1 VQVKSTDV
9 PRGDG
14 GYVCYLKRTGIRY
27 YRVEDVDFFAIYVL
41 EKKAWFIPPSRVVL
55 RLKSNVRVA
64 PGMKKQKY
72 ARYEEAW
79 HLLRGRRRKSGERC

>member
-1 VQVKSTDV
+1 MQVKSTDG

-14 GYVCYLKRTGIRY
+14 GYICYLKRTGIRY
-27 YRVEDVDFFAIYVL
+27 YRIEDVDFFTIYVL
-41 EKKAWFIPPSRVVL
+41 AKKAWFILPSRVVL
-55 RLKSNVRVA
+55 RLKSNIRVA

-79 HLLRGRRRKSGERC
+79 HLLRKSGRRE